1 MAKGVDAYYLVQEA
15 LFGLGDLDDSKE
27 VEVPRSKEE
36 GSENLLEGVIS
47 ENFSSNIQNSEGI
60 IDVIARDIEIEPL
73 KPKLLSLWCCKQFSK
88 ES

>member
-1 MAKGVDAYYLVQEA
+1 MAKGVEADYLVQDS

-36 GSENLLEGVIS
+36 GSENLLEGVTS

-60 IDVIARDIEIEPL
+60 IDVIARDIEIESF
-73 KPKLLSLWCCKQFSK
+73 KPKLLSLWCS
-88 ES
+88 E